1 MATTI
6 TFPIDAV
13 YTWVDGSDPA
23 WLARRQI
30 MLERMA
36 SSGVPVRETNINECR
51 FQDNGELRY
60 SLRSLARFAPWVRRV
75 YLLTDNQK
83 PQWLD
88 EGSVRL
94 VRHEDVFPP
103 DSLLPVFNSRAIE
116 SVQHRIPGLAEHFIS
131 LNDDFLLGRP
141 VEEIDFFL
149 PDGTPRIWLARRSP
163 RHSRW
168 RTEEELAAMPSHEAG
183 RIRARQLVQKRF
195 DATSSYSLRHF
206 PRPMT
211 VSTMEEL
218 WKTFPDALATT
229 LRSPFRSSKDV
240 VVPLL
245 YSCWMLAS
253 GKGSPRTINGL
264 SQILDTLHGRLRHLG
279 ASLGDSNF
287 SQKCALIRRLRP
299 LTFCLNDSEKAR
311 HEDRMT
317 MIRFLQELFPV
328 PSRFEKDILLC

>member
-23 WLARRQI
+23 WLARRQT

-141 VEEIDFFL
+141 VEEIDFSFRTGHLVFGLHVVPHAIAGGGQKKSL
-149 PDGTPRIWLARRSP
+149 PPCRHMRR
-163 RHSRW
+163 
-168 RTEEELAAMPSHEAG
+168 
-183 RIRARQLVQKRF
+183 
-195 DATSSYSLRHF
+195 DASAHGSLFRNDLTQ
-206 PRPMT
+206 RVLT
-211 VSTMEEL
+211 ACAI
-218 WKTFPDALATT
+218 FPDL
-229 LRSPFRSSKDV
+229 
-240 VVPLL
+240 
-245 YSCWMLAS
+245 
-253 GKGSPRTINGL
+253 
-264 SQILDTLHGRLRHLG
+264 
-279 ASLGDSNF
+279 
-287 SQKCALIRRLRP
+287 
-299 LTFCLNDSEKAR
+299 
-311 HEDRMT
+311 
-317 MIRFLQELFPV
+317 
-328 PSRFEKDILLC
+328 